1 MAIGTGGFVPEAL
14 RPDLSNLI
22 KHSDTQNESIS
33 EKLEKNIHD
42 NIVIT

>member
-1 MAIGTGGFVPEAL
+1 MAIGTGGFVPETL

-22 KHSDTQNESIS
+22 KLSDTQNESIA